1 VPLEY
6 KQISIERRL
15 FASREGEESSL
26 VSAGAHKSISSV
38 LGKVLAGAIK
48 NLQQSV
54 QHVSKNKLTNLIK
67 TEENFEM
74 FTIV

>member
-1 VPLEY
+1 
-6 KQISIERRL
+6 
-15 FASREGEESSL
+15 

-38 LGKVLAGAIK
+38 FGKVLSGAVK